1 MRYVDELSEAFRSQL
16 ALAYRAKDLLGWGL
30 RQRLKQGYGWA
41 DFRRDCVAAVTVAAE
56 QLPLALALAI
66 ACRVSPEHGLAT
78 AIVAAVIAALLG
90 GSRFQVTGPTAAFVP
105 ILVGIYQR
113 FGPAGIFVAG
123 AMAGVILIGMG
134 LARLGRFLQFIP
146 HPVTT
151 GFMTGIALVL
161 ALLQLE
167 SLLGV
172 QLGHVD
178 GLFGALAGLWDARS
192 AVNVGDVAV
201 AVVTLGLLIGAPR
214 VIKRVPTSL
223 LVLVG
228 VAIGVAVLARLIP
241 GFHAVTIGDRYT
253 ATLGHEVVR
262 GIAPLPPLPTV
273 PWREAGFHLDY
284 QVIRELLPSA
294 LAIAVLGAIESLTS
308 ATIADAMGQEPR
320 AGRAESRGD
329 GRGDGAEHDPNA
341 ELIALGIANLVTPFF
356 GGLAAAGTIARTST
370 NLAAGARSPLAAA
383 MSGVV
388 ILGVTVALAPLVA
401 YLPLAGLAALLLLV
415 ARRLAELRHFARLA
429 RVAPTSDVAV
439 MLTCFGLTVAF
450 DMVVAVTVGVVLA
463 ALLFMRR
470 MAVLTKVDL
479 KSPAQVGVD
488 VPPGV
493 RLYEIAGPMFF
504 GAAKTAMAAVHIADG
519 DHTVII
525 VMHHV
530 PTMDATGLVALE
542 TVLDRLY
549 RAGRRVIFVGMS
561 PDLVALLDRAGIRR
575 APGKLAYAPDLTTAI
590 SMASV
595 AASGDRLERPASV
608 SGSQPVVK

>member
-30 RQRLKQGYGWA
+30 RQRLKEGYGWG
-41 DFRRDCVAAVTVAAE
+41 DFRADVRASVVVGIDA
-56 QLPLALALAI
+56 LPLALALAI
-66 ACRVSPEHGLAT
+66 ACQVGPAHGLYA
-78 AIVAAVIAALLG
+78 AIVAGVLCALLG

-105 ILVGIYQR
+105 ILIGIYQK

-167 SLLGV
+167 NLFGV
-172 QLGHVD
+172 QLPHTEGV
-178 GLFGALAGLWDARS
+178 FAYVGALWDARG
-192 AVNVGDVAV
+192 AINPWDVGV
-201 AVVTLGLLIGAPR
+201 AVVSIGLLVAAPR

-223 LVLVG
+223 LVLAV
-228 VAIGVAVLARLIP
+228 VALAIVVLDRLVP
-241 GFHAVTIGDRYT
+241 GFHATTIGGRYS
-253 ATLGHEVVR
+253 ATLGTEVVR
-262 GIAPLPPLPTV
+262 GIAPLPPLPAL
-273 PWREAGFHLDY
+273 PWHGAGFHLDY
-284 QVIRELLPSA
+284 HVIRELLPSA

-308 ATIADAMGQEPR
+308 ATIADAMAPG
-320 AGRAESRGD
+320 
-329 GRGDGAEHDPNA
+329 EHDPNA

-356 GGLAAAGTIARTST
+356 GGLPAAGTIARTQT
-370 NLAAGARSPLAAA
+370 NIRAGARSPLAAA
-383 MSGVV
+383 MAGVF
-388 ILGVTVALAPLVA
+388 ILACTVALAPLVA
-401 YLPLAGLAALLLLV
+401 YLPLAGLAAMLLLV
-415 ARRLAELRHFARLA
+415 ARQLGELRHFARLA

-439 MLTCFGLTVAF
+439 MMTCFGLTVAF

-470 MAVLTKVDL
+470 MAVLTKVNL
-479 KSPAQVGVD
+479 KSPAQIGLD
-488 VPPGV
+488 MPPGV

-504 GAAKTAMAAVHIADG
+504 GAAKTAMEAVHIADG

-525 VMHHV
+525 AMEHV

-542 TVLDRLY
+542 LVLDRLY
-549 RAGRRVIFVGMS
+549 RTGRLVIFAGLS
-561 PDLVALLDRAGIRR
+561 PELVALLDRAGIRR
-575 APGKLAYAPDLTTAI
+575 APGKLAYAPDTATAI
-590 SMASV
+590 SMAIV
-595 AASGDRLERPASV
+595 AAAGANRPLERAPSSSGSLPASR
-608 SGSQPVVK
+608 G